1 MKLSIIVPVYNV
13 EKYVSDCLDSLL
25 NQDLAEDEYEII
37 CVDDGSKDSSGAI
50 LDEYAK
56 NHSNIVVIHKEN
68 AGVSA
73 ARNDALDIAKG
84 EYVHFVDSGDYFYPQ
99 VYGQLVDLATREQAD
114 VLLFGYEKVEAE
126 RSYRD
131 CNFVDGKVLCEATEH
146 SEIEISSNVFRNI
159 IKRSLI
165 EEHSI
170 RFIKDISYGED
181 SLFEDFI
188 ACYAKKV
195 IKINERLYFYRQGT
209 GVSVKADEKANTK
222 RMLSGYQ
229 VALVLK
235 ELQGKIY
242 EKEKSKFLKRRL
254 STNVA
259 YACINALRCRKG
271 VARQLRRKMEQD
283 KLYPY
288 AALPLSGKI
297 KRDKHNIVLL
307 LLKFRLLFWL
317 CDMCNV
323 FRR

>member
-37 CVDDGSKDSSGAI
+37 CVDDGSKDASGAI

-84 EYVHFVDSGDYFYPQ
+84 EYVHFVDSDDYFYPQ
-99 VYGQLVDLATREQAD
+99 VYGQLVDLATREEAD

-146 SEIEISSNVFRNI
+146 PEIELSLMACLNI

-165 EEHSI
+165 ETYAI
-170 RFIKDISYGED
+170 RFGKGIFYGED
-181 SLFEDFI
+181 TLFEDQV
-188 ACYAKKV
+188 ACRAQKV
-195 IKINERLYFYRQGT
+195 IRVNERLYFYRQGT
-209 GVSVKADEKANTK
+209 GITARTDEQTYQK
-222 RMLSGYQ
+222 RMFSCYK
-229 VALVLK
+229 VAVALK
-235 ELQGKIY
+235 ELRGTVN
-242 EKEKSKFLKRRL
+242 EKERAKFLNRRV
-254 STNVA
+254 SEFVA
-259 YACINALRCRKG
+259 LTCINSLRCQKG
-271 VARQLRRKMEQD
+271 IAKQIRRQMAED

-288 AALPLSGKI
+288 AASPLLYKVKKDI
-297 KRDKHNIVLL
+297 HNSIPV
-307 LLKFRLLFWL
+307 LLKFRLFFWVF
-317 CDMCNV
+317 DTFNV
-323 FRR
+323 FRK